1 MKITRIKKN
10 AQKGFTLIE
19 LMITVAIVGILA
31 AIAFPAYQDYVIRAQ
46 VSEALEVVGGLQS
59 DIQEYYAENGVL
71 PANNTV
77 LSTTMPVGKYSYVNN
92 VQNGLI
98 VARFTPAANSKL
110 APSILGI
117 EAIPDATGTI
127 YFKCNKFAN
136 MKTSWLPS
144 SCKDAIDLNGFG
156 G

>member
-1 MKITRIKKN
+1 MKSIS
-10 AQKGFTLIE
+10 QKGFTLIE
-19 LMITVAIVGILA
+19 LMVTVAIVGILA

-46 VSEALEVVGGLQS
+46 VSESLQLVGGLQA

-77 LSTTMPVGKYSYVNN
+77 LATTMPVGKYSYVNN

-98 VARFTPAANSKL
+98 VVRFNPTANSKL
-110 APSILGI
+110 SKSILGI

-127 YFKCNKFAN
+127 YFKCNRFAN
-136 MKTSWLPS
+136 MQASWLPA
-144 SCKDAIDLNGFG
+144 SCHDAIDLNGFG